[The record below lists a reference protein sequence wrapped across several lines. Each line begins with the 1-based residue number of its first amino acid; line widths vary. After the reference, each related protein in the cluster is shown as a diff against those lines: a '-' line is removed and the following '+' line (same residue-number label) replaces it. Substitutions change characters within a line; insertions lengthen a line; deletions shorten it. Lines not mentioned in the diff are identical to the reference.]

1 MFEGLFRQSAESAAQ
16 YIIDPR
22 FMERTMKLSAPQPLE
37 TLEAVKR
44 ALVDERPKDFEECV
58 HWARHHWQEQYHN
71 QIKQLL
77 FNFPPEQMTS
87 SGTFQDFIYG
97 HLVFTHFPCVGQPF
111 WSGPKRCPHPLVFD
125 VSNPLHM
132 DYIVAAANLKAKV
145 YNVPQTRDRTV
156 VYSGISLEI

>member
-16 YIIDPR
+16 YLEDPR
-22 FMERTMKLSAPQPLE
+22 FMERTMRLSAPQPLE

-58 HWARHHWQEQYHN
+58 QWARHHWQEQYRN

-77 FNFPPEQMTS
+77 FNFPPEQLTS
-87 SGTFQDFIYG
+87 SGTFKVYFRPIRFNY
-97 HLVFTHFPCVGQPF
+97 HVSCLGQPF
-111 WSGPKRCPHPLVFD
+111 WSGPKRCPHPLAFD
-125 VSNPLHM
+125 ASNPLHM

-145 YNVPQTRDRTV
+145 YNIPQIRDRV
-156 VYSGISLEI
+156 VMKKLPFFNL